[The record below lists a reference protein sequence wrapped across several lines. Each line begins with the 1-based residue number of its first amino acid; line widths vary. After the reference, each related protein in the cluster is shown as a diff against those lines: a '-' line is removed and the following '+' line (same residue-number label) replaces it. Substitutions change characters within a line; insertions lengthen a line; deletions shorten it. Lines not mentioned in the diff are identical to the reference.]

1 MEKDAQVNETSGL
14 YYKIKSTWTQAI
26 LIFKL
31 WRSIII
37 PYLYDQ

>member
-1 MEKDAQVNETSGL
+1 MLGRHGNGGDRMEKDAQVNETSGL

-31 WRSIII
+31 
-37 PYLYDQ
+37 